1 MEAWKSHVKNLRNFT
16 NGTLPAVL
24 SLLHLSLLNFRVT
37 ILPPFFS
44 FFSLIYLITW
54 TRWNFVKHT
63 CKCTNRWK
71 RPSCPTESQRSSLSF
86 FSLLSTWKKTNE
98 TISNAKRGIFV
109 NCVKNVLRIRFTV
122 RKLAGNTLRKFSLF
136 QVGERKKII
145 LVFLHSCVCVYPCC
159 YIDRV
164 ENRVIISIFIRN
176 LFTLRYS

>member
-98 TISNAKRGIFV
+98 TISMRNEGFLLIVLKMYYVSGLPYV
-109 NCVKNVLRIRFTV
+109 NSRETPCENFPRWREEKNYSRISSLVCMCIPVLLYRQGW
-122 RKLAGNTLRKFSLF
+122 KQG
-136 QVGERKKII
+136 
-145 LVFLHSCVCVYPCC
+145 Y
-159 YIDRV
+159 YID
-164 ENRVIISIFIRN
+164 F
-176 LFTLRYS
+176 YS